1 MFDEK
6 NRLIDQVMKD
16 LPLTKEKIIF
26 TFPKTKV
33 TFQKYVR
40 QIIYQMIKEDFNL
53 LEKIT
58 KFPS

>member
-1 MFDEK
+1 
-6 NRLIDQVMKD
+6 MKD
-16 LPLTKEKIIF
+16 LPLTKEEIIL